1 MDDIPTAVR
10 STSYGGGAGDIS
22 REELQA
28 YVSMV
33 ESGRLE
39 IRRGPIWTFD
49 QLRVAH
55 QAMDENRA
63 KGKMVVMVR

>member
-1 MDDIPTAVR
+1 VWSPI
-10 STSYGGGAGDIS
+10 
-22 REELQA
+22 
-28 YVSMV
+28 
-33 ESGRLE
+33 SGRLE

-63 KGKMVVMVR
+63 NGKTVVLVR